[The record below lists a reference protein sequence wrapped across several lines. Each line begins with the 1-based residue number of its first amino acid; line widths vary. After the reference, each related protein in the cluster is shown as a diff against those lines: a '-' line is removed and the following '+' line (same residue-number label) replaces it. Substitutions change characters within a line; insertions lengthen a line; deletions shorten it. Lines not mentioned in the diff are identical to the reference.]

1 MDIIE
6 RNIYYLI
13 CKNDGI
19 RARDIAAALHKERA
33 LVNHYLY
40 ASPFMKELCY
50 RDSSFYWHGLIRQ
63 SVPHTGL
70 GDFCGYYGM
79 VWEFLETEKSQWLEE
94 LRQGCTRIG
103 RNLND
108 TRGLFHSFLDT
119 YETMRMLLANFR
131 RTDISRWEIA
141 FELRIKR
148 ARYIRIYAD
157 VLVIADGYIFSLEF
171 KMKDKPDPAE
181 VSQAAKYCEYIE
193 VLAGPEYDVIP
204 ALVLTRAQDL
214 YTYVQLEHTTA
225 EIPVCSADRLFCLF
239 EEYLGTRH

>member
-103 RNLND
+103 RNLA
-108 TRGLFHSFLDT
+108 L
-119 YETMRMLLANFR
+119 
-131 RTDISRWEIA
+131 
-141 FELRIKR
+141 
-148 ARYIRIYAD
+148 YIH
-157 VLVIADGYIFSLEF
+157 
-171 KMKDKPDPAE
+171 P
-181 VSQAAKYCEYIE
+181 
-193 VLAGPEYDVIP
+193 
-204 ALVLTRAQDL
+204 
-214 YTYVQLEHTTA
+214 H
-225 EIPVCSADRLFCLF
+225 
-239 EEYLGTRH
+239 H